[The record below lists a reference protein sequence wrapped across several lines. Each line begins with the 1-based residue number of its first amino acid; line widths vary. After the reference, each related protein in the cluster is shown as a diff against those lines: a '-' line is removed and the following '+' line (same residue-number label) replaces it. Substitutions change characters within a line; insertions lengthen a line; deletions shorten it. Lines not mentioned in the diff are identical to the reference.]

1 MTRFAALDGLRGL
14 SAVAVAL
21 FHLPLAFHLYPT
33 ALVREAYVFVDF
45 FFVLSGFVIAHAYG
59 ARLTGGADLGEF
71 LWRRIG
77 RLWPLHLATLAALVA
92 LECVRLLLAPQ
103 FGDGVRP
110 PFSGETALSELL
122 PNALLL
128 HGWGYNV
135 LTWNIPS
142 WSISA
147 ELFAYIVFGVVAV
160 LARGRALLVAAI
172 LAAATWTVS
181 LAIAANVP
189 LYSALTSL
197 RAVCGFFAGVLV
209 YAAFTRRGA
218 PRWPVPLATPLE
230 VGATL
235 LIAAYLIFIG
245 REEITPWAM
254 PIFALAVYIFA
265 AERGLVSSLLKSGP
279 LQLLGMLS
287 YSIYLTH
294 SLLITAFNAVAR
306 LIGRVTGI
314 EVMAPASSLFPDAL
328 DRHTRGDVVNFGNA
342 WLNDLYALAF
352 LAAVIVLSA
361 ITYRLI
367 EVPGQKLFAAGLA
380 RRRLDRAVT
389 AT

>member
-33 ALVREAYVFVDF
+33 PLVREAYVFVDF
-45 FFVLSGFVIAHAYG
+45 FFVLSGFVLAHAYG
-59 ARLTGGADLGEF
+59 ARLTGGAELGEF

-77 RLWPLHLATLAALVA
+77 RLWPLHIATLAALVA
-92 LECVRLLLAPQ
+92 LECIRLLLSRQ
-103 FGDGVRP
+103 LGDGIRP

-147 ELFAYIVFGVVAV
+147 ELLAYIVFGLVAV
-160 LARGRALLVAAI
+160 LARSRALVVAGLI
-172 LAAATWTVS
+172 VAATWTVS

-189 LYSALTSL
+189 LYSALTGL
-197 RAVCGFFAGVLV
+197 RALSGFFAGVLV
-209 YAAFTRRGA
+209 YAAFTHRGA
-218 PRWPVPLATPLE
+218 PRWPVALATLIE
-230 VGATL
+230 AGAAL
-235 LIAAYLIFIG
+235 LIAAYLVFLS
-245 REEITPWAM
+245 REEMTPWAM
-254 PIFALAVYIFA
+254 PVFVLAVYVFA
-265 AERGLVSSLLKSGP
+265 AERGLLSRALKSTP
-279 LQLLGMLS
+279 LQVLGMLS

-294 SLLITAFNAVAR
+294 SLVITAFNAMAR
-306 LIGRVTGI
+306 LIGRFAGI
-314 EVMAPASSLFPDAL
+314 EVIAPASTLFPDSP
-328 DRHTRGDVVNFGNA
+328 DRYLRGDIVHFGNA

-367 EVPGQKLFAAGLA
+367 ELPGQRLFAGLA
-380 RRRLDRAVT
+380 RRRPGRTVA